1 MTVAM
6 APRAVAMT
14 VSGLLDEVCALTGT
28 NAIKA
33 AHCRSSVCGFSK
45 TESKCGDDGRSQQ

>member
-14 VSGLLDEVCALTGT
+14 VSGLLDKVCALTGT
-28 NAIKA
+28 NAVEA
-33 AHCRSSVCGFSK
+33 AHCRSSVRDFSK
-45 TESKCGDDGRSQQ
+45 TESKCSNGGRS